1 MNMPRTLQGGVAGK
15 EEGPRSPDL
24 GWEEGLAGLRV
35 SRRARYVVWCLEVGS
50 WRGDADGLVG
60 AQPCWG
66 AGGYRNPGLWAED
79 DEGNVLFM

>member
-1 MNMPRTLQGGVAGK
+1 M
-15 EEGPRSPDL
+15 
-24 GWEEGLAGLRV
+24 

-79 DEGNVLFM
+79 DEGNVLLCDLEKDLSFFIFKVGMML